1 MRQHSDDRTVMSETA
16 LIAPL
21 QNVLTGT
28 SGTVRLTFDATL
40 PRPVRLRDE
49 TGVKLPPCTH
59 VAMTD
64 VIGNID
70 AYLQPLAVHFLMAE
84 LRFRRQTEGP
94 RLDGS
99 KLRALQSLLFAYA
112 STSKA
117 LQGIDIEL
125 RARLAVKR
133 GDGAS
138 RDIDTRFDA
147 LIAGSEPDDAS
158 LTDAATRFAEWAGD
172 TWAHFVG
179 STVAPWVLASGIT
192 EVRLRGTIR
201 PDIRQ
206 QLAAVGSALDAGLP
220 GA

>member
-1 MRQHSDDRTVMSETA
+1 MSETA

-21 QNVLTGT
+21 PNVLTGT
-28 SGTVRLTFDATL
+28 SGPVRLTFDATL

-59 VAMTD
+59 VAMTG

-84 LRFRRQTEGP
+84 LRCRRQTEGP
-94 RLDGS
+94 RLDCS

-125 RARLAVKR
+125 RARLAVKQ

-138 RDIDTRFDA
+138 RDIDTRLDA
-147 LIAGSEPDDAS
+147 RIAGSESDDP
-158 LTDAATRFAEWAGD
+158 LTDAATRFAEWAGH
-172 TWAHFVG
+172 TWAQFVG
-179 STVAPWVLASGIT
+179 STLAPWVLASGIT
-192 EVRLRGTIR
+192 EVRLRGKIR

-220 GA
+220 RA